1 MYTNEE
7 MLASIKKVE
16 ANRAANA
23 AYEPARMTAEQKDEV
38 LKTYHPDY
46 IESQFE
52 DLKIGPNKGEKVPT
66 ELAALLFSR
75 LTAVSIPP
83 RSTLSTP
90 STMLTF
96 SSSAAAEQVLPQ
108 LSRLT
113 TAALT

>member
-52 DLKIGPNKGEKVPT
+52 DLKIGPNKGDKVPH
-66 ELAALLFSR
+66 ELAALLQANSR
-75 LTAVSIPP
+75 IDPP

>member
-1 MYTNEE
+1 MYTSEE

-23 AYEPARMTAEQKDEV
+23 ALEPERMTAEQKDEV

-46 IESQFE
+46 IESEFE
-52 DLKIGPNKGEKVPT
+52 ELKIGPNKGKRFLISWLT
-66 ELAALLFSR
+66 SFR
-75 LTAVSIPP
+75 LTAVSIPL

-90 STMLTF
+90 STMLMF

-113 TAALT
+113 TAVLTL

>member
-52 DLKIGPNKGEKVPT
+52 DL
-66 ELAALLFSR
+66 
-75 LTAVSIPP
+75 
-83 RSTLSTP
+83 
-90 STMLTF
+90 
-96 SSSAAAEQVLPQ
+96 
-108 LSRLT
+108 
-113 TAALT
+113 